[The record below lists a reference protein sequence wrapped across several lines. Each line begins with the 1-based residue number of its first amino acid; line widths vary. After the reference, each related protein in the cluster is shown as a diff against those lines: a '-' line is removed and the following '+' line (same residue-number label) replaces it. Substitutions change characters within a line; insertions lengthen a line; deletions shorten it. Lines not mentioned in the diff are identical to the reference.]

1 MIHETER
8 LTALQFVPAETLN
21 HRWEKIREFQTK
33 QGEEEEEE
41 TAASS
46 QASRSGFYSLLS
58 SL

>member
-41 TAASS
+41 EEETAASS
-46 QASRSGFYSLLS
+46 QASRSGF
-58 SL
+58 